1 MQFIYHKDAGD
12 DKLKLDGQS
21 FAHIYQSRR
30 TSIKQNLNLRNL
42 NDDILYTYEALEISR
57 KSATLSFKS
66 SIILPQKPQN
76 FAHLIWAITDVKT
89 IEKTLPFLNELG
101 LGKLTLFYADF
112 SQKNFNPNLER
123 LEKILIASCE
133 QCGRSDL
140 LNIEILSSTKEVLKS
155 YPNALILDFGGNILE
170 SGAKI
175 SLQNGVVIGAE
186 GGFSQ
191 DERELFKAHRIYSF
205 ATPFVLK
212 SQTAAIAIIS
222 YSC

>member
-1 MQFIYHKDAGD
+1 MRFVYHKDSGD
-12 DKLKLDGQS
+12 DELLLDGQS
-21 FAHIYQSRR
+21 FIHIYQSRR
-30 TSIKQNLNLRNL
+30 TDSKKPLFLRNL
-42 NDDILYTYEALEISR
+42 KDDYLHTYEALKISR
-57 KSATLSFKS
+57 KSANLKLKESKL
-66 SIILPQKPQN
+66 LPLKPKT
-76 FAHLIWAITDVKT
+76 FSHLIWAITDVKT

-112 SQKNFNPNLER
+112 SQKNFKPNLER
-123 LEKILIASCE
+123 LQKILISSCE

-155 YPNALILDFGGNILE
+155 YSDALVLDFGGEILE

-175 SLQNGVVIGAE
+175 SLQNGVIIGAE

-205 ATPFVLK
+205 ATPFILK
-212 SQTAAIAIIS
+212 SQTAAIS
-222 YSC
+222 VLSPL